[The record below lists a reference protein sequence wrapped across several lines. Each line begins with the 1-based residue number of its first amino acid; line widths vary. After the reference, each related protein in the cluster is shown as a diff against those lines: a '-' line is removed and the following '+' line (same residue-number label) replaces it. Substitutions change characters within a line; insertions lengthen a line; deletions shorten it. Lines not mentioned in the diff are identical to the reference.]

1 MKIVELV
8 LQKKVREVAT
18 HTAIFIFLKEHL
30 QRQRLCTKNR
40 LGRSTHNIILLEY
53 LAILDKTRT
62 LTCNINEGIKH
73 GL

>member
-1 MKIVELV
+1 MKIAELV

-18 HTAIFIFLKEHL
+18 YTTIFIFLKEHL

-53 LAILDKTRT
+53 LAILDKTKT
-62 LTCNINEGIKH
+62 SNLPNKGDKH